1 MGWTAKK
8 YAASNEAHYKIVNSR
23 DYQLEENTEGL
34 VGLFEMFAGISI
46 EESILILLTLLVWI
60 SVYIYV
66 MLQSKKGMALGIV
79 GTDKIYKGLL
89 FSILVALVSVVAIF
103 TIQEKMD
110 EKTSSILTYGFEL
123 VSLAFLAYA
132 AVGFKELISYFRDE
146 IH

>member
-1 MGWTAKK
+1 
-8 YAASNEAHYKIVNSR
+8 
-23 DYQLEENTEGL
+23 
-34 VGLFEMFAGISI
+34 
-46 EESILILLTLLVWI
+46 
-60 SVYIYV
+60 
-66 MLQSKKGMALGIV
+66 MALGIV

-123 VSLAFLAYA
+123 VSLAFFAYA